1 MTENTTW
8 IVDSGIEV
16 PESALL
22 KRERPDRYGTVE
34 GLDIEELA
42 DPEELERQV
51 FRELYG
57 PILALPKPKSQGR
70 FFPAIDP
77 MDGTVWGAFGTVDF
91 ERISQPFDRA
101 RYKADKLREKLK
113 DATSMLSMV
122 LERVPV
128 RAKYLVL
135 KYLRM
140 GLIDME
146 QIVGEDMRAIA
157 KWYLRVRS
165 IRQEIGELVE
175 SSKRR
180 ERQKLLHAVQA
191 VWDG

>member
-8 IVDSGIEV
+8 KVENGIEV
-16 PESALL
+16 PESAVL
-22 KRERPDRYGTVE
+22 KRERTDQSGTVE

-51 FRELYG
+51 FREQYG
-57 PILALPKPKSQGR
+57 PILALPRPKSRGG

-91 ERISQPFDRA
+91 ERISQPFDKA
-101 RYKADKLREKLK
+101 RYKAEKLREKLK

-128 RAKYLVL
+128 RAKFLVL
-135 KYLRM
+135 KHLRM

-146 QIVGEDMRAIA
+146 HIVGEDMRAIA
-157 KWYLRVRS
+157 KWFLRVRS

-175 SSKRR
+175 SSRRR
-180 ERQKLLHAVQA
+180 ERLRLQA
-191 VWDG
+191 VCDG